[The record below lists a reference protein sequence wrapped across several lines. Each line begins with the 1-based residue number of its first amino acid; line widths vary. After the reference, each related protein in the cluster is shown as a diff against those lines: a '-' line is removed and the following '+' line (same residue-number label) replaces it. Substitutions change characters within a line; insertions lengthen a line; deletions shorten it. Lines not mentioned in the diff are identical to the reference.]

1 MKAAEATKIMTQLQD
16 ILERHVGIPLTPEL
30 ATGIHAMVNQNVC
43 GMVEQEAQA
52 KKPRKPATK
61 KSA

>member
-1 MKAAEATKIMTQLQD
+1 MKAVEANKIMNQLQD

-30 ATGIHAMVNQNVC
+30 ATGIHAMVNQNV
-43 GMVEQEAQA
+43 GAMVEQEAPA
-52 KKPRKPATK
+52 PKARKPAAK